1 MKQEI
6 SGQTSDHSQIADLYH
21 RYAPLLFAYLRLH
34 LSSQEDIED
43 ILLEVFLAA
52 LERTNLLELPTE
64 KQLAW
69 LRRVAHN
76 KLVDRYRNLA
86 RLQVVALEG
95 VQESA
100 FYNERLTPEQIALRC
115 EEQLNLRKALN
126 HLPLL
131 QQQVVYLHFVNGLR
145 CVEIAK
151 VLDKR
156 EGAVRVLLSRTLN
169 NLRSIYQE

>member
-21 RYAPLLFAYLRLH
+21 CYAPLLFAYLRLH

-43 ILLEVFLAA
+43 LLLEVFLAA
-52 LERTNLLELPTE
+52 LECANLSGLPAE

-95 VQESA
+95 VQESV
-100 FYNERLTPEQIALRC
+100 FFNEHLAPEQVALRH
-115 EEQLNLRKALN
+115 EEQANLQKALN
-126 HLPLL
+126 RLPLL
-131 QQQVVYLHFVNGLR
+131 QQQVLYLHFVNGLR
-145 CVEIAK
+145 CVEIAR
-151 VLDKR
+151 VLGKR
-156 EGAVRVLLSRTLN
+156 EGTVRVLLSRALN
-169 NLRSIYQE
+169 NLRNTYQE

>member
-1 MKQEI
+1 MKVRKCL
-6 SGQTSDHSQIADLYH
+6 HSNGGICPVN
-21 RYAPLLFAYLRLH
+21 YAPLLFAYLRLH

-43 ILLEVFLAA
+43 LLLEVFLAA
-52 LERTNLLELPTE
+52 LECANLSGLPAE

-100 FYNERLTPEQIALRC
+100 FFNEHLAPEQVALRR
-115 EEQLNLRKALN
+115 EEQANLQKALN
-126 HLPLL
+126 RLPLL
-131 QQQVVYLHFVNGLR
+131 QQQVLYLHFVNGLR
-145 CVEIAK
+145 CVEIAR
-151 VLDKR
+151 VLGKR
-156 EGAVRVLLSRTLN
+156 EGTVRVLLSRALN
-169 NLRSIYQE
+169 NLRNTYQE